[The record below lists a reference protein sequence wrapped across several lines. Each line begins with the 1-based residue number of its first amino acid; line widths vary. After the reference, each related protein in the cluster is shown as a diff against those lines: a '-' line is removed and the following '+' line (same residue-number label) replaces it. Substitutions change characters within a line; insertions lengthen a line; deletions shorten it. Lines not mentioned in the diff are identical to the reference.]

1 MNKTLLIF
9 RHEFL
14 HTIKRTGFIIMT
26 LIVPLVALLAI
37 GVVQLVSGI
46 AKPTVEITT
55 IGYVDESGGFQQ
67 YTSQGNI
74 TLVRFDT
81 PDDATKALVKSDI
94 KEYFVIPSDYVS
106 TGVINRY
113 TLEKQLAA
121 PPATTTAIKNFL
133 SSNLLAGKVP
143 PATIDLIEAPL
154 NLVTIRLTATG
165 AVAPEQGG
173 YGNLIIPGVF
183 SLLLLLSIIFSST
196 YLLQGLGEEKENRLI
211 EILLSSVSARQLL
224 TGKVLGIGAAGLAQV
239 VVWVV
244 SAPLLLNLASSTFGG
259 FISTIQIPA
268 NFLVLAVVYF
278 ILGYLLFA
286 VLSAGIG
293 AISSNSRE
301 GQQLIGI
308 FTLPL
313 LTPLWFM
320 SLLMLFPNNPIW
332 VVLTIF
338 PITAPVE
345 VMIRLG
351 VSDIPAWELAASIAV
366 LVLSIIGGAVINHQ
380 GFQNLLAHV
389 WEKTQARGN
398 YPKPQER
405 IGWYLARS

>member
-14 HTIKRTGFIIMT
+14 STIKRTGFIIMT
-26 LIVPLVALLAI
+26 FIVPLIALLAI
-37 GVVQLVSGI
+37 GVTQIISGI
-46 AKPTVEITT
+46 MKPSVVEEEK
-55 IGYVDESGGFQQ
+55 IGYVDKWGGFDR
-67 YTSQGNI
+67 YTSHGNI

-81 PDDATKALVKSDI
+81 PDDAIKALVKKDI
-94 KEYFVIPSDYVS
+94 KEYFVISSDYAS

-113 TLEKQLAA
+113 TLEKQLIA
-121 PPATTTAIKNFL
+121 PPDTMTAIKNFL
-133 SSNLLAGKVP
+133 SSNLLAESVP

-154 NLVTIRLTATG
+154 NLVTIRLTETG

-173 YGNLIIPGVF
+173 YGNFIIPGVF
-183 SLLLLLSIIFSST
+183 SILLMLAIIFSST

-211 EILLSSVSARQLL
+211 EILLSSVSAQQLF

-244 SAPLLLNLASSTFGG
+244 SAPFLLNLASSTFGG
-259 FISTIQIPA
+259 FISTIQLPA
-268 NFLVLAVVYF
+268 NLLVLGIVYF

-293 AISSNSRE
+293 AISSSTRE
-301 GQQLIGI
+301 GQQLITI
-308 FTLPL
+308 FTLPAVS
-313 LTPLWFM
+313 PLWFM
-320 SLLMLFPNNPIW
+320 SLLMLFPNSPIW
-332 VVLTIF
+332 VGLTIF

-351 VSDIPAWELAASIAV
+351 VSVIPAWELAASIAV
-366 LVLSIIGGAVINHQ
+366 LGLSVIGGLLLTTKVFRTYLLMY
-380 GFQNLLAHV
+380 GKRPNLG
-389 WEKTQARGN
+389 E
-398 YPKPQER
+398 
-405 IGWYLARS
+405 IIRSLRSG

>member
-1 MNKTLLIF
+1 
-9 RHEFL
+9 
-14 HTIKRTGFIIMT
+14 MT

-37 GVVQLVSGI
+37 GVFQLISGI
-46 AKPTVEITT
+46 AQPPVQEVTT
-55 IGYVDESGGFQQ
+55 IGYVDESGGFDQ
-67 YTSQGNI
+67 YTSQGDI
-74 TLVRFDT
+74 TLIRFDT
-81 PDDATKALVKSDI
+81 PDDATKALVEGDI

-106 TGVINRY
+106 IGVISRY
-113 TLEKQLAA
+113 TLEKQPVA
-121 PPATTTAIKNFL
+121 PTATMTAIKNFL

-143 PATIDLIEAPL
+143 LTTVARIEAPL
-154 NLVTIRLTATG
+154 NLVTIRLTETG
-165 AVAPEQGG
+165 AIAPEQGG
-173 YGNLIIPGVF
+173 LGNLIIPAVF
-183 SLLLLLSIIFSST
+183 SLLLLLAIIFSST

-244 SAPLLLNLASSTFGG
+244 SAPLLLNLASSSIGG
-259 FISTIQIPA
+259 FISTLQLPA
-268 NFLVLAVVYF
+268 NFIVLGIVYF

-286 VLSAGIG
+286 VISASIG

-313 LTPLWFM
+313 LVPLWFM

-338 PITAPVE
+338 PLSAPVE
-345 VMIRLG
+345 VIIRLG

-366 LVLSIIGGAVINHQ
+366 LGLSIIGV
-380 GFQNLLAHV
+380 LLLTIRV
-389 WEKTQARGN
+389 FRTYLLMYGKR
-398 YPKPQER
+398 PKLGE
-405 IGWYLARS
+405 IIRSFRSG